1 MGRERKFFLM
11 QFPKGIFF
19 FVLCSGVAL
28 AWSSLTLAQD
38 AISGNLRE
46 QLQPVKPTP
55 ILGPNTQKSQPSL
68 EISTETPSQTP
79 APVGEQTPAA
89 EKLAM
94 PAATAEKRLR
104 PERRATSSPQPK
116 VAQSPVVRQMS
127 MADAKKIAVSARL
140 PHYPQ
145 RFSRYRIT
153 PLRQALWANIT
164 GSGLCVMTVDAA
176 TGKVTRA
183 VMEQS
188 TGNAIFDEVT
198 TNTFLK
204 WRFKPGTVSQVRVPI
219 TYD

>member
-38 AISGNLRE
+38 AISGNLRQ

-55 ILGPNTQKSQPSL
+55 IPGPNTQKSQPSL

-79 APVGEQTPAA
+79 APVAEQTSAA

-116 VAQSPVVRQMS
+116 MAKSPVVRQMS
-127 MADAKKIAVSARL
+127 MADAKTIAVSAPL
-140 PHYPQ
+140 PRYPQ
-145 RFSRYRIT
+145 RFSRFGMT
-153 PLRQALWANIT
+153 PFHQPLRA
-164 GSGLCVMTVDAA
+164 GSGLCVMTVDTA
-176 TGKVTRA
+176 TGKVTSA

-188 TGNAIFDEVT
+188 TGNAIFDAVT

-204 WRFKPGTVSQVRVPI
+204 WRFKPGAVSQVRVPI
-219 TYD
+219 TYE